1 MVDDVILLEVILK
14 CFTLSIETNMLSLI
28 TIAGLSHRTG
38 AYIKKLREIAPAD
51 GVELYGFSFRIC
63 MTLFIM
69 AYLLA
74 FAMVYV

>member
-28 TIAGLSHRTG
+28 TNASLSHRTG
-38 AYIKKLREIAPAD
+38 AYVKKLREKAPAD
-51 GVELYGFSFRIC
+51 GVELYGFSSRIC
-63 MTLFIM
+63 MTLFVM
-69 AYLLA
+69 AYLFA